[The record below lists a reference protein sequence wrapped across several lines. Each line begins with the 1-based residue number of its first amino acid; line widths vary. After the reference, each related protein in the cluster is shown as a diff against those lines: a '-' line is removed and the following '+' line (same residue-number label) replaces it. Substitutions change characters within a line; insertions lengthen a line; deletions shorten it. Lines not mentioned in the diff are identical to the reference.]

1 MKTNKLVILVL
12 FVFSLLLYS
21 NTLQHEYVLDDSI
34 AIKENFV
41 VKKGWEG
48 IPTIWKT
55 HYHYGFGY
63 QQATIF
69 RPLSLTL
76 FAIQWE
82 LAPDQ
87 PSFAHLTNILLFSI
101 LSVLIF
107 ILLLQLFGQ
116 SNWLLVF
123 LTSLLFIAHPI
134 HTEVVA
140 NIKSADDLIVFNL
153 CIGAYLLLIKY
164 LSNQRFY
171 YLVLSIFFVALSYFA
186 KESTLTLVITIPFML
201 VLLLD
206 VPRFRALKI
215 SSLYLI
221 PTAIYII
228 ARTKVLGGVN
238 TSEIAKLDNVLIAA
252 PNFIIKISTTLKIMG
267 LYFYKLVI
275 PHPLMNDYSMS
286 QIELNGLENPYTW
299 LSLFLYSSLIFLVV
313 KYWKT
318 NKILTFGIVFFLIN
332 FSLYTNLLLTI
343 GTAFGERLLFIPSL
357 GFSICSA
364 YLLIQF
370 FSQKSISFS
379 FKNQPKLIAISLVI
393 VGLYAFKTVDRN
405 KDWKDNFTLYSTDV
419 ENCSKSARCQYHH
432 GLAVMKNEAM
442 TAETLEEKNYFL
454 QKAITAFEKAITI
467 DPNYSEAHADV
478 GLAYFRMNDF
488 KKAERNYLKATQLN
502 PSNATAFSNLGSLY
516 FNTQRYQEAKSSYER
531 ALRINPNHIDAL
543 ANYASTLGTLG
554 DYKGAIRFFKKAIAL
569 NPGEPNYYQMVG
581 VTYQNLGKK
590 TETQEYFQ
598 MAKRLRN

>member
-1 MKTNKLVILVL
+1 MKTNKLLILVL
-12 FVFSLLLYS
+12 FVFSLLLYF

-63 QQATIF
+63 QQASIF

-87 PSFAHLTNILLFSI
+87 PHFAHLTNVLLFSV

-116 SNWLLVF
+116 SNWLLAF

-171 YLVLSIFFVALSYFA
+171 YLVLSIFFVGLSYFA

-206 VPRFRALKI
+206 VPWFRALKI

-221 PTAIYII
+221 PTAIYVI

-238 TSEIAKLDNVLIAA
+238 TSEIAELDNVLVAA
-252 PNFIIKISTTLKIMG
+252 PNFIIKTSTALKIMG

-313 KYWKT
+313 KCWKT
-318 NKILTFGIVFFLIN
+318 NKILTFGSVFFLIN

-364 YLLIQF
+364 YLLIRF
-370 FSQKSISFS
+370 FSKKSVLLS
-379 FKNQPKLIAISLVI
+379 FKNQSKLIAISVVI

-442 TAETLEEKNYFL
+442 TAKTLEEKNYFL

-467 DPNYSEAHADV
+467 HPNYSEAYADV

-502 PSNATAFSNLGSLY
+502 PANATALSNLGSLY
-516 FNTQRYQEAKSSYER
+516 FNTQRYQEAKSIYER
-531 ALRINPNHIDAL
+531 ALRINPNHIDGL

-554 DYKGAIRFFKKAIAL
+554 DYEGALRFFKKAIAL

-590 TETQEYFQ
+590 TEAQKYFQ
-598 MAKRLRN
+598 LAKRLRN